1 MSQLQFIRVHFDPNA
16 KPYITNGKRK
26 YLMPMDKK
34 MRKQLIQLAQPYPK
48 DDANW
53 AKIDRNKFNNNGTM

>member
-1 MSQLQFIRVHFDPNA
+1 MSQLQFIRVYFDMNA
-16 KPYITNGKRK
+16 KPYITKGKRK

-34 MRKQLIQLAQPYPK
+34 IRKQLIQLAQPYPK

-53 AKIDRNKFNNNGTM
+53 TKIDRTKFNNNGTT

>member
-1 MSQLQFIRVHFDPNA
+1 MSQLQFIKVYFDRNA
-16 KPYITNGKRK
+16 KPYITKDKRK

-34 MRKQLIQLAQPYPK
+34 IRKQLIQLAQPYPK

-53 AKIDRNKFNNNGTM
+53 TKRTKFNNNGTT